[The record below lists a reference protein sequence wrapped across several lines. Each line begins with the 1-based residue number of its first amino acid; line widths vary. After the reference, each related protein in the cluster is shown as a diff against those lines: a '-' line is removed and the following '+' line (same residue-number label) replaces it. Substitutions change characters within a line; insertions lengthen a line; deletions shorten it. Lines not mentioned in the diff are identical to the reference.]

1 MYYNYT
7 DEQKYFLSITDA
19 MLKDDFSVEE
29 IVEFWNCEDQDQ
41 VDGILGSLMLTE
53 SVDYS
58 NPDLALVCERF
69 GMGWLSRNAGR
80 LWKRLRGI
88 NPKTGNPKITG
99 SKPPSKVTQAT
110 NKVKQGAGAVVDKTK
125 KALDKLPPGAKVGLG
140 VAGTGLALIGGKDV
154 LDYGKDAVDYV
165 TGKDNEQTTQQEP
178 TKDPTKDPQKDSS
191 ETTTTITPYKSKPG
205 TSLLVPSKGPKWW
218 QTYEK
223 AARPYTSSKRYYQ
236 NIRA

>member
-7 DEQKYFLSITDA
+7 DEQKYFLSVTDA

-58 NPDLALVCERF
+58 NPDLEVVCEAF

-99 SKPPSKVTQAT
+99 GTSKVKQAT
-110 NKVKQGAGAVVDKTK
+110 DKVKQGTGAVVDKTK
-125 KALDKLPPGAKVGLG
+125 KALDKLPPGAKGGLA
-140 VAGTGLALIGGKDV
+140 VAGAGLTLIGGKDV
-154 LDYGKDAVDYV
+154 LDYGKDAVDYI
-165 TGKDNEQTTQQEP
+165 KDKGNEPTTQPSTTQP
-178 TKDPTKDPQKDSS
+178 PKDPPKKDDK
-191 ETTTTITPYKSKPG
+191 TTTTITPYKSQSG
-205 TSLLVPSKGPKWW
+205 TSLLAPSKGPKWW

-223 AARPYTSSKRYYQ
+223 AARPYNSSKRYYD
-236 NIRA
+236 NIRK